1 MPHLS
6 LIHISPDPVLKES
19 ALLTNIFN
27 RIARSCFY
35 TAQKHCDGRLPL
47 GGPVSYTH
55 LDVYKRQPH
64 VSPGQTLSDVGI
76 NVTEDGSLVGDVAF
90 DEVVA
95 VVEAVTPVPRGVG
108 SVTTSVLC
116 KHVAQAAERMLV

>member
-1 MPHLS
+1 M
-6 LIHISPDPVLKES
+6 IGK
-19 ALLTNIFN
+19 
-27 RIARSCFY
+27 
-35 TAQKHCDGRLPL
+35 
-47 GGPVSYTH
+47 
-55 LDVYKRQPH
+55 PH
-64 VSPGQTLSDVGI
+64 VSPGQTLIDVGI

>member
-1 MPHLS
+1 MIGKPLAMLLLERNATVTVAHSRTAELEK
-6 LIHISPDPVLKES
+6 LTREADIVVACVGR
-19 ALLTNIFN
+19 ALMIG
-27 RIARSCFY
+27 
-35 TAQKHCDGRLPL
+35 K
-47 GGPVSYTH
+47 
-55 LDVYKRQPH
+55 PH
-64 VSPGQTLSDVGI
+64 VSPGQTLIDVGI

>member
-1 MPHLS
+1 M
-6 LIHISPDPVLKES
+6 
-19 ALLTNIFN
+19 
-27 RIARSCFY
+27 
-35 TAQKHCDGRLPL
+35 
-47 GGPVSYTH
+47 
-55 LDVYKRQPH
+55 
-64 VSPGQTLSDVGI
+64 
-76 NVTEDGSLVGDVAF
+76 TEDGSLVGDVAF